1 MDRPRR
7 YAFDPTPEPAAPTGG
22 LRLPVVV
29 AVSLVL
35 GLVAGAL
42 AAAVTLAAGD
52 RLESVAGFEPTLAP
66 ASGGRVPVS
75 QTTRIADDVLPTVV
89 SLVVRGAD
97 QVSSGSG
104 FVIDPRGYIATNSHV
119 VSPAEG
125 SGSVTVSF
133 GNGQRVRGEIVGR
146 SPTYDLAVVKVD
158 VDDLPT
164 ATFGDSDLVKVGDP
178 VVAVGSP
185 LGLSGTVTTGII
197 SAIDRPVSTSDG
209 NQASYISAMQ
219 TDAAINPGNSGGPL
233 VDRRG
238 HVIAIATAIATLG
251 AQGQSGSIGLGFA
264 IPMNRAKTVLQQL
277 IRDGEA
283 QYPVVGVLLDLTYTG
298 PGARIQS
305 DSAPGQ
311 AITPGGPA
319 DRAGLEPGDRVVAV
333 DREVVSTPEEFVV
346 AVRAHFPGD
355 EVVLTVI
362 RDGERLTLPITLGGA
377 PG

>member
-178 VVAVGSP
+178 VVAIGSP

-333 DREVVSTPEEFVV
+333 DGEVVSTPEEFVV

>member
-42 AAAVTLAAGD
+42 AAAVTLAAGN

-333 DREVVSTPEEFVV
+333 DGEVVSTPEEFVV

>member
-178 VVAVGSP
+178 VVAIGSP

-283 QYPVVGVLLDLTYTG
+283 QYPVVGVLLDLTYAG
-298 PGARIQS
+298 QGARIQS

-333 DREVVSTPEEFVV
+333 DGEVVSTPEEFVV

>member
-158 VDDLPT
+158 VDDLLT

-333 DREVVSTPEEFVV
+333 DGEVVSTPEEFVV

>member
-333 DREVVSTPEEFVV
+333 DGEVVSTPEEFVV

>member
-158 VDDLPT
+158 VDDLLT

-178 VVAVGSP
+178 VVAIGSP

-333 DREVVSTPEEFVV
+333 DGEVVSTPEEFVV